1 MLVTT
6 CGTPLG
12 SGRALR
18 QVSLVGGVWPKREVA
33 AAQQR
38 ANPIVKRRTVFMCV
52 ILSNGD
58 VGDVLRLQAWTCL
71 EYFHPS
77 GRNIKFGVTFHG
89 SSTVIAMAKSA
100 TGILGFPRF
109 PVLLTLPFE

>member
-1 MLVTT
+1 MLFR
-6 CGTPLG
+6 
-12 SGRALR
+12 S
-18 QVSLVGGVWPKREVA
+18 KREGA

-38 ANPIVKRRTVFMCV
+38 VNPIAKWRMVFMSV

-58 VGDVLRLQAWTCL
+58 VGDVLRLTAWTCL

-77 GRNIKFGVTFHG
+77 GRNINFSVTFHG
-89 SSTVIAMAKSA
+89 SSIVIAIAKSA

-109 PVLLTLPFE
+109 PVLLTLPLE